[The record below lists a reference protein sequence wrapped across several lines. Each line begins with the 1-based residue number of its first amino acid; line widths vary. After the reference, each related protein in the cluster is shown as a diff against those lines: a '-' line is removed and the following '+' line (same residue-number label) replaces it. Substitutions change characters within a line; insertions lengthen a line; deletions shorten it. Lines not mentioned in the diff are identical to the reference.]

1 MEQKFTEGASDATVT
16 SNNTAVLANPP
27 KLQASFSA
35 NDVPTLK
42 TVSGTAVGTTPN
54 QAAQQHLHNHNASMG
69 RIPAGALPNRHS
81 RELSSDG
88 RDGIANVGYQSIGST
103 LHASAAPFGPNMNQ
117 NPAHLQAPA
126 LSQAP
131 PNPAMSTIANSQG
144 LPSYNNGYY
153 GPNGYNN
160 AIPGGLGSA
169 GPPGP
174 VAGPVGPANGGYPGV
189 PLLSMQMQGMNLN
202 GTNNGYSPANYTGYA
217 PVYTSP
223 QPRDS
228 QARVIQSRRQQDSEG
243 KLSFHVM
250 TNASFAN
257 EFSSYEP
264 LQWSVS

>member
-1 MEQKFTEGASDATVT
+1 MKPVEQKFTEAASDATAA
-16 SNNTAVLANPP
+16 SNNSAALSNPP
-27 KLQASFSA
+27 KLQGSFSA

-42 TVSGTAVGTTPN
+42 TVSGAAVGTTPN

-88 RDGIANVGYQSIGST
+88 RDVANVGYQSISST
-103 LHASAAPFGPNMNQ
+103 LHASAAPFGPNMSQ
-117 NPAHLQAPA
+117 NPGHLQAQPPVLTQA
-126 LSQAP
+126 QQAP
-131 PNPAMSTIANSQG
+131 AMGTVANSQG

-160 AIPGGLGSA
+160 PVPGGPG
-169 GPPGP
+169 GPTGL
-174 VAGPVGPANGGYPGV
+174 AGPVNGGYQGV

-202 GTNNGYSPANYTGYA
+202 GANGYSPANYAGYA
-217 PVYTSP
+217 PVYNSP

-243 KLSFHVM
+243 RHPPISHVR
-250 TNASFAN
+250 TLLTS
-257 EFSSYEP
+257 
-264 LQWSVS
+264 LQL